1 MSNQDLFGSF
11 GLNDDC
17 DRERRC
23 RRECRR
29 RCERRC
35 ERCCRRRCR
44 RDDWSNDS
52 GNFGN
57 EGDDLLSLLLLFS
70 IL

>member
-11 GLNDDC
+11 GSNDC
-17 DRERRC
+17 WDRERRC

-35 ERCCRRRCR
+35 ERCCRRCCR
-44 RDDWSNDS
+44 RDDWSNDW
-52 GNFGN
+52 GNG
-57 EGDDLLSLLLLFS
+57 EDDLLALLLLFA
-70 IL
+70 LL